1 MQEGTVNM
9 AKPPLPDT
17 AAQQHMEGV
26 FPAFRKNGEP
36 YFRAS
41 LTYRRKHISLGSFS
55 TSQEA
60 HAAYLEGRRILAD
73 TACTPET
80 YVEESMLPFEK
91 WVCLTNFRDNSLYF
105 GNPIYMG
112 KRMFYYYLSPSQ
124 VLKFD
129 PDDLFYF
136 SSHKIMCRGN
146 HYFVSDYGLQ
156 VSIVSRYGIKPYARE
171 GRDYR
176 FINGDSGDFRREN
189 LEILNIYH
197 GVTPEQKNG
206 QYIYTVRIHIRGNYI
221 VGRYDDEITAAIAY
235 NKAIDTLRKRGV
247 EKNFLPNYIDNLS
260 PSKYAEIYS
269 SLQISRKILDYCPMS
284 DTPQPPLISPHS
296 Q

>member
-1 MQEGTVNM
+1 MR
-9 AKPPLPDT
+9 KSSLPDT
-17 AAQQHMEGV
+17 AEQQHMEGV

-55 TSQEA
+55 TPEGA
-60 HAAYLEGRRILAD
+60 HAAYLEGRRILTD

-80 YVEESMLPFEK
+80 YTEESLLPFEK
-91 WVCLTNFRDNSLYF
+91 WVCLANFRDNSLYF

-112 KRMFYYYLSPSQ
+112 KRMFYYYLSPSR

-129 PDDLFYF
+129 PDDLFYY
-136 SSHKIMCRGN
+136 SSHKIMSRGN

-176 FINGDSGDFRREN
+176 FINGDSDDFRREN

-235 NKAIDTLRKRGV
+235 NKAIDILRKKGV
-247 EKNFLPNYIDNLS
+247 ERNFLPNYIENLS

-269 SLQISRKILDYCPMS
+269 SLQISRKVLDYHPK
-284 DTPQPPLISPHS
+284 
-296 Q
+296 

>member
-1 MQEGTVNM
+1 MSRSLIPDK
-9 AKPPLPDT
+9 AK
-17 AAQQHMEGV
+17 QQHPDGV
-26 FPAFRKNGEP
+26 FQASRKNGEP

-55 TSQEA
+55 TPEEA

-80 YVEESMLPFEK
+80 YREESMLPFEK
-91 WVCLTNFRDNSLYF
+91 WVCLANFRDNGLYF
-105 GNPIYMG
+105 GNPIYIG
-112 KRMFYYYLSPSQ
+112 KRMFYYYLSPSR

-129 PDDLFYF
+129 PDDLFYY

-146 HYFVSDYGLQ
+146 HYFVADYGLQ

-176 FINGDSGDFRREN
+176 FINGDSDDFRREN
-189 LEILNIYH
+189 LEILNTYH
-197 GVTPEQKNG
+197 GITSEQKNG
-206 QYIYTVRIHIRGNYI
+206 QYSYTVRIHIRGNYI
-221 VGRYDDEITAAIAY
+221 VGRYDDAITAAIAY
-235 NKAIDTLRKRGV
+235 NKAIDVLHKNGV
-247 EKNFLPNYIDNLS
+247 KKKFLPNYIENLS

-269 SLQISRKILDYCPMS
+269 SLQISKKVLDYRPKQ
-284 DTPQPPLISPHS
+284 DAP
-296 Q
+296 

>member
-1 MQEGTVNM
+1 M
-9 AKPPLPDT
+9 AKLSGPDT
-17 AAQQHMEGV
+17 TKRQRCEGV
-26 FPAFRKNGEP
+26 FPAFKKNGEP

-55 TSQEA
+55 TPEEA

-73 TACTPET
+73 TACTPEN
-80 YVEESMLPFEK
+80 YDERSVLPFEK
-91 WVCLTNFRDNSLYF
+91 WVSLANFRDNSLYI

-112 KRMFYYYLSPSQ
+112 IKMFFYYLSPSK

-129 PDDLFYF
+129 PDDLFYY

-146 HYFVSDYGLQ
+146 HYFVADYGLQ

-176 FINGDSGDFRREN
+176 FINGDSDDFRREN
-189 LEILNIYH
+189 LEILNTYH
-197 GVTPEQKNG
+197 GVSREQKKG
-206 QYIYTVRIHIRGNYI
+206 QHFYTVRIHIRGNYI
-221 VGRYDDEITAAIAY
+221 VGRYEDEITAAIAY
-235 NKAIDTLRKRGV
+235 NKAIDILRKNGV
-247 EKNFLPNYIDNLS
+247 QKKFLPNYIENLS

-269 SLQISRKILDYCPMS
+269 ALQISRKILDYRP
-284 DTPQPPLISPHS
+284 
-296 Q
+296 